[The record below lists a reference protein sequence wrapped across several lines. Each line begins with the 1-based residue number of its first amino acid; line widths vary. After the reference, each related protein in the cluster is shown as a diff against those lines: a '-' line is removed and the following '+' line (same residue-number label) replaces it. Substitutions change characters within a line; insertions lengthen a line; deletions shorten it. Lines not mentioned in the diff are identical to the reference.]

1 MKKIL
6 TLLLAAAVLVSSSAC
21 GAPEEKSAP
30 QGVIK
35 LAGFEC
41 LDELWYGVRRDF
53 IGVAEL
59 NDNEKYVS
67 EGEKSLKLTIDGPS
81 DNAWFLRTY
90 GVPYL
95 PNFQLFRISE
105 YIPDFDVKA
114 ATEFTLDVYNP
125 SDRTMYIT
133 FVMDRAKE
141 AYDWYETIYSVVA
154 EIPPDGLTT
163 AHFPVNRAFMTEKW
177 DIVGSF
183 AFTVYDP
190 GAFSYGT
197 ELYFDNFCVNLSKEK
212 DAGLRKSFD
221 KNEILNFAAQSDC
234 DYIAP
239 YFSTNLLNGCYA
251 VSSAAPGGGS
261 ALRYELVGF
270 DGSNGMM
277 NIDYMSSNEKVG
289 LRVSP
294 DVLGIFDFGE
304 FDTISFEVYSRDRN
318 LRRFYI
324 ELEDKSGKKYVS
336 YRDVQPDEWT
346 EVSIAGFRKTGDPG
360 IRELRIY
367 TNAYNIF
374 EPSDFFIRNLGY
386 GRAK

>member
-6 TLLLAAAVLVSSSAC
+6 TLLLAAAMLICSSAC
-21 GAPEEKSAP
+21 GDFIEENKHY
-30 QGVIK
+30 GIVK

-41 LDELWYGVRRDF
+41 LEELWYGVRRDF

-59 NDNEKYVS
+59 NGEKNYVS

-105 YIPDFDVKA
+105 YIPDFDIKA
-114 ATEFTLDVYNP
+114 VIEFSLDVYNP

-154 EIPPDGLTT
+154 EIPPNGMTT

-183 AFTVYDP
+183 TFTIYDP
-190 GAFSYGT
+190 GAFCYGT
-197 ELYFDNFCVNLSKEK
+197 ELYFDNFCATLSEEG
-212 DAGLRKSFD
+212 DAGLRKSFE
-221 KNEILNFAAQSDC
+221 KNEILNFASQSDC
-234 DYIAP
+234 NYIAP

-251 VSSAAPGGGS
+251 VSSAVPGGGN

-294 DVLGIFDFGE
+294 DVLGIFDFSE
-304 FDTISFEVYSRDRN
+304 FDAVSFEVYSRDRN

-324 ELEDKSGKKYVS
+324 EMEDRSGKKYVS
-336 YRDVQPDEWT
+336 YRDVLPGEWT
-346 EVSIAGFRKTGDPG
+346 EISIDGFRNEEDPG
-360 IRELRIY
+360 ITELRIY
-367 TNAYNIF
+367 TNSYNIF

-386 GRAK
+386 RRAK